1 MPRALRR
8 TRLLLPLALLA
19 VWLVVGGG
27 LGPFAG
33 RLGEVSTNDQAAFL
47 PRSAE
52 STRVVEEQKAFR
64 AAETLPAIVVWTARD
79 GGSLD
84 PGATAGATR
93 SVAGLTGQP
102 GVAGPPSPAL
112 ASEDGKALRS
122 VVPLRPGLGDAL
134 PETLDAVRAA
144 AASVPGTT
152 VWLAGPAATQADL
165 SGAFAG
171 IDGLLLGVALIAVLL
186 ILLVVYRSVLLP
198 LMIILGAIF
207 ALGLACAI
215 VYVLADAD
223 LVRVDGQ
230 VQGILSILV
239 IGAAT
244 DYALLLAARYR
255 EELAAPG
262 ADRFAAMR
270 KALRRSF
277 EPIVASA
284 ATVALALVALLVSD
298 LANNRALGPVGAIGI
313 VCAVLSTL
321 TFLPAALVLTGRA
334 AYWPARP
341 TALPKAPATAPAVSG
356 TTAPDTPAVSGTTTP
371 DAPDASDA
379 PGTPGTKAADA
390 PSPIPSPAAS
400 RTTGGQAVWH
410 RIAALVDR
418 APRKVWAVTLAG
430 LLACAAFAPALDS
443 RGVPLDEIF
452 VNDAP
457 SVAAQETLGRHFP
470 GGAGNPAVIIA
481 DAGAA
486 ARVVAAAED
495 VDGIDSAFP
504 VDAAGRPAPGAPL
517 MVDGRVRIDATL
529 GASSDS
535 DAARETLARLRT
547 AVHAVPE
554 AHAVVGGSTAQQ
566 YDTQRTAARD
576 RALIVPVVLAIIL
589 VILMALLRSVVLP
602 LLLVATVALNFAATL
617 GVSALVFEHVLGFTG
632 TDASVPL
639 YGFVF
644 LVALGVDYN
653 IFLMSR
659 VREESLRHG
668 VREGVRIGLTATGG
682 VITSAGVVLAAT
694 FAALGVIPLAFLVQ
708 IAFIVA
714 FGVLLDTLVVRSLLV
729 PALVRDLG
737 PRAWW
742 PGALSRLPEAGGRAD
757 QSAGA
762 AAPKEECSREN
773 AGGHIR

>member
-1 MPRALRR
+1 MPSAPRR
-8 TRLLLPLALLA
+8 TRFLVPLVLLL
-19 VWLVVGGG
+19 VWLAVGGG

-33 RLGEVSTNDQAAFL
+33 RLGEVATNDQAAFL

-52 STRVVEEQKAFR
+52 STKVIEAQKAFR
-64 AAETLPAIVVWTARD
+64 TSESVPAIVVWTAKD
-79 GGSLD
+79 GGALS
-84 PGATAGATR
+84 PGTAADATR
-93 SVAGLTGQP
+93 ALASLSGRP
-102 GVAGPPSPAL
+102 GIAGPPSPAL
-112 ASEDGKALRS
+112 ASEDGEALRA
-122 VVPLRPGLGDAL
+122 VVPLRPDLGDAL
-134 PETLDAVRAA
+134 PDTLASVRKAA
-144 AASVPGTT
+144 AAVPGTT

-165 SGAFAG
+165 SGAFSG

-198 LMIILGAIF
+198 LMIIVGAVF
-207 ALGLACAI
+207 ALGLACAV

-255 EELAAPG
+255 EELTAPG

-284 ATVALALVALLVSD
+284 ATVALALIALLASD
-298 LANNRALGPVGAIGI
+298 LSNNRALGPVGAIGI
-313 VCAVLSTL
+313 VCAVLSAL

-341 TALPKAPATAPAVSG
+341 KTLPEGADGTAAK
-356 TTAPDTPAVSGTTTP
+356 
-371 DAPDASDA
+371 
-379 PGTPGTKAADA
+379 
-390 PSPIPSPAAS
+390 
-400 RTTGGQAVWH
+400 GGQAVWH
-410 RIAALVDR
+410 RIADVVDR
-418 APRKVWAVTLAG
+418 APRKVWAITLAG
-430 LLACAAFAPALDS
+430 LLACAAFAPALNS
-443 RGVPLDEIF
+443 RGVPFDEIF

-486 ARVVAAAED
+486 TRVAAAAGD
-495 VDGIDSAFP
+495 VEGVDSAFP
-504 VDAAGRPAPGAPL
+504 VDATGRPAPGKPL
-517 MVDGRVRIDATL
+517 VVDGRVRIDATL
-529 GASSDS
+529 ADAADS

-547 AVHAVPE
+547 AVHAVPG
-554 AHAVVGGSTAQQ
+554 ADALVGGSTAQQ

-589 VILMALLRSVVLP
+589 VILVALLRSLVLP

-617 GVSALVFEHVLGFTG
+617 GVSALVFEHVFGFTG
-632 TDASVPL
+632 TDSSVPL

-737 PRAWW
+737 PKAWW
-742 PGALSRLPEAGGRAD
+742 PGALSRLPKEGV
-757 QSAGA
+757 SAPDHA
-762 AAPKEECSREN
+762 
-773 AGGHIR
+773 

>member
-1 MPRALRR
+1 MPRASRR
-8 TRLLLPLALLA
+8 TRFLVPLALLL
-19 VWLVVGGG
+19 VWLAVGGG

-52 STRVVEEQKAFR
+52 STKVIEAQKAFR
-64 AAETLPAIVVWTARD
+64 TSESVPAIVVWTAED
-79 GGSLD
+79 GGTLD
-84 PGATAGATR
+84 PGSAAGATKALAALSGR
-93 SVAGLTGQP
+93 P
-102 GVAGPPSPAL
+102 GIAGPPSPAL
-112 ASEDGKALRS
+112 ASEDGKALRA
-122 VVPLRPGLGDAL
+122 VVPLRPDLGDAL
-134 PETLDAVRAA
+134 PDTLDEVREAA
-144 AASVPGTT
+144 APVPGTT

-171 IDGLLLGVALIAVLL
+171 IDGLLLGVALVTVLL

-198 LMIILGAIF
+198 LMIIVGAVF

-255 EELAAPG
+255 EELTAPG
-262 ADRFAAMR
+262 SDRFAAMR
-270 KALRRSF
+270 KALRRSV

-284 ATVALALVALLVSD
+284 ATVALALIALLASD
-298 LANNRALGPVGAIGI
+298 LSNNRALGPVGAIGI
-313 VCAVLSTL
+313 VCAVLSAL

-341 TALPKAPATAPAVSG
+341 KTLPETLPEGAEPEAP
-356 TTAPDTPAVSGTTTP
+356 
-371 DAPDASDA
+371 
-379 PGTPGTKAADA
+379 
-390 PSPIPSPAAS
+390 
-400 RTTGGQAVWH
+400 RGGQALWT
-410 RIAALVDR
+410 RIAAVVDR
-418 APRKVWAVTLAG
+418 APRKVWAITLAG
-430 LLACAAFAPALDS
+430 LLACAAFAPMLNS
-443 RGVPLDEIF
+443 RGVPFDEIF

-470 GGAGNPAVIIA
+470 GGAGNPAVIVA

-486 ARVVAAAED
+486 TRVAAAARD
-495 VDGIDSAFP
+495 VEGVDSAFP
-504 VDAAGRPAPGAPL
+504 VDATGRPAPGKPL
-517 MVDGRVRIDATL
+517 VVDGRVRIDATL
-529 GASSDS
+529 ADAADS
-535 DAARETLARLRT
+535 DAARETIARLRT
-547 AVHAVPE
+547 AVHAVPG
-554 AHAVVGGSTAQQ
+554 ADALVGGSTAQQ

-576 RALIVPVVLAIIL
+576 RTLIVPVVLAIIL
-589 VILMALLRSVVLP
+589 VILVALLRSLVLP

-632 TDASVPL
+632 TDSSVPL

-737 PRAWW
+737 PKAWW
-742 PGALSRLPEAGGRAD
+742 PGALSRLPAEGV
-757 QSAGA
+757 
-762 AAPKEECSREN
+762 AAPDKS
-773 AGGHIR
+773 